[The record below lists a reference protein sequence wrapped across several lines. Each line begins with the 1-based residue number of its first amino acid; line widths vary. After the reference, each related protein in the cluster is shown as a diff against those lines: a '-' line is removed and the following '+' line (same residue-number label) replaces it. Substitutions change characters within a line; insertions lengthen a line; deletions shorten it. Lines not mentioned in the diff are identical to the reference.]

1 MILDLILIL
10 LVIILSCLF
19 CMNDKSNK
27 SNHQYCKLSHIVIGL
42 TVIVFYKLV
51 RYYNIKKEIKN
62 INNSID
68 NSIDNNIISKEKFTV
83 EQSINDFITNNTD
96 VIVNQDP
103 NTLSESMIKN
113 YTNTINALVSKIG
126 ELNDN
131 QAQQDDKS
139 NLPKTITN
147 IDTIGLENQQA
158 FQELQIDYLSK
169 QIQNAQDVINQNTV
183 SSNAINY
190 KPIKLYSSCVANANG
205 TMTAEEPV
213 KDSFINNSLKPLESV
228 QNSNGGQ
235 QILNTSSQKTNNPQS
250 NIDMTSL
257 LQKLLSK

>member
-68 NSIDNNIISKEKFTV
+68 NNIISKEKFTV

-103 NTLSESMIKN
+103 NTLSESIINN
-113 YTNTINALVSKIG
+113 YTDTINALVTKIG

-235 QILNTSSQKTNNPQS
+235 QILNTSSQKTNNPKS

-257 LQKLLSK
+257 LQKILSK